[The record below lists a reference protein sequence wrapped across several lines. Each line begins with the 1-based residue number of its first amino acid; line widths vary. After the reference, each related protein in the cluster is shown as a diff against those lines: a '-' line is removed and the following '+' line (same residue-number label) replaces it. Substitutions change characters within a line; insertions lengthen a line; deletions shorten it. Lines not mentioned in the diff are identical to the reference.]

1 MKPTI
6 LLTLL
11 LTLTASAF
19 EFAGKDA
26 TVAAVETK
34 ARTAKLGIWAMPKLA
49 AILNKVSKK

>member
-6 LLTLL
+6 LLTRL

-26 TVAAVETK
+26 TVVAVETK

>member
-6 LLTLL
+6 LLTRL

-19 EFAGKDA
+19 EFVGKDA
-26 TVAAVETK
+26 TVAAAETK